1 MLISTKGRYALRVML
16 ELAQG
21 EPGECMPLPVIAQR
35 QGISEKYLESIIA
48 VLARAG
54 LVEGQRG
61 KGGGYRLSRELK
73 DYSVGEIVR
82 LTEGSLAPVSCL
94 EGENTCPRADKCLSL
109 PVWEKLDALINDYL
123 DSVSLAD
130 LLAERA
136 QHIIDR
142 FVAAMPHDTQE
153 FLEKLPERPVEELYL
168 ITPEYLVPYLTYV
181 KEHRRVFRTTVEQ
194 ASALRMNDAY
204 EALSRHVFLPILN
217 RFGVSAADREYLMA
231 FYISGLMA
239 IINRWLQADCQD
251 SIEHIISVMQAC
263 ITRGA
268 GQAKRAS
275 Q

>member
-73 DYSVGEIVR
+73 DYSVG
-82 LTEGSLAPVSCL
+82 SLAPVSCL

-109 PVWEKLDALINDYL
+109 PVWEKLDTLINDYL

-130 LLAERA
+130 LLAEGGGNGCG
-136 QHIIDR
+136 I
-142 FVAAMPHDTQE
+142 
-153 FLEKLPERPVEELYL
+153 
-168 ITPEYLVPYLTYV
+168 
-181 KEHRRVFRTTVEQ
+181 
-194 ASALRMNDAY
+194 
-204 EALSRHVFLPILN
+204 
-217 RFGVSAADREYLMA
+217 
-231 FYISGLMA
+231 
-239 IINRWLQADCQD
+239 
-251 SIEHIISVMQAC
+251 
-263 ITRGA
+263 
-268 GQAKRAS
+268 
-275 Q
+275 